1 VNPGL
6 TIVHCLSCLNEIMVH
21 FRALCCWLPGTHFTL
36 SCASL
41 AVCDMLL
48 SISRSIP
55 SSQPI
60 TRPARQQISATES
73 IPISPPPRSLGR
85 FLGSKQANCGCPHW
99 GSDRRLGTARVGAA
113 LPPANMS
120 HSIRSVTALFLP
132 KKQMPSETDPG
143 RYTNR
148 AIGTRMSS
156 T

>member
-60 TRPARQQISATES
+60 TRPAPQQISATEN
-73 IPISPPPRSLGR
+73 IPITVPPDPWVDSWAA
-85 FLGSKQANCGCPHW
+85 SKQIAGARIGGQIADWAPLGLAPRCLQQTCP
-99 GSDRRLGTARVGAA
+99 TQYGASQ
-113 LPPANMS
+113 PS
-120 HSIRSVTALFLP
+120 FSQKSKCLP
-132 KKQMPSETDPG
+132 KPIPEDTQTG
-143 RYTNR
+143 RS
-148 AIGTRMSS
+148 ALG
-156 T
+156 